1 MLIYYLVPSSFDC
14 SSSDNSIKANG
25 SPVCFGARDK
35 QPGEFKVPLHGKM
48 GGVRLVHLYGYVSCH
63 TSDPTNWSPWGCGY
77 GAYQEINA
85 VITNDQNQQLLPP
98 AEFLSAH
105 HPQGKWHKIP
115 GYNSTSP
122 VIELKVFQDPLNVSA
137 GQELRLWYA
146 EDLTN
151 WTVHDNGG
159 RTCADVFILYVWDG
173 IFQF

>member
-25 SPVCFGARDK
+25 SPVCFGARDTQMGK
-35 QPGEFKVPLHGKM
+35 FKVPVDGKM

-63 TSDPTNWSPWGCGY
+63 TPGNLPWSPWGCGY
-77 GAYQEINA
+77 GVNQEINA
-85 VITNDQNQQLLPP
+85 VITNDKNQLLLPP

-115 GYNSTSP
+115 GYNSLMP
-122 VIELKVFQDPLNVSA
+122 VIELKVFKDPINVSA
-137 GQELRLWYA
+137 GQQLRLWYG

-151 WTVHDNGG
+151 WTEHDNGG
-159 RTCADVFILYVWDG
+159 RTCADVFILYV
-173 IFQF
+173 